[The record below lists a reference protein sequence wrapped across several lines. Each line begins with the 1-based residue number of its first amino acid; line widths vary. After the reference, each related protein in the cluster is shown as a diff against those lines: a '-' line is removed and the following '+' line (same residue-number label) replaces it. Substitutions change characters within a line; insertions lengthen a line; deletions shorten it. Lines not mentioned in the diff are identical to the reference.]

1 MAPII
6 SDKHL
11 IICEKLARKQINV
24 QQAKFLLISEGLTEQ
39 ESDNLI
45 DTFMS
50 KLLGVYDILYICSL
64 LMLCFIGS
72 SILAI
77 LYLMVNR

>member
-77 LYLMVNR
+77 LYLMVNK

>member
-24 QQAKFLLISEGLTEQ
+24 QQAKFLLISKGLTEQ